1 MRHTGYNG
9 ISIIEQNDI
18 CNSNFWSQSVLYMV
32 QRGGIKMIKHLSGD
46 FETVEYDTKKYAMLY
61 DNVQTEEYPVHWHNA
76 VEFIMPLKNEYT
88 VTVNSKDYHVP
99 ENEVLIV
106 PPGELHSMPAIPGRR
121 LIFQCDNSI
130 LGEISALEPVMRSLN
145 APILINQDMDKEL
158 HVLAKKT
165 MLDILSLYTSK
176 SELADVKIYMKVI
189 ELFMA
194 LREYQLEQQKIVM
207 DCDDEKSDEYSEK
220 FGTVLKYIDT
230 NYMYDI
236 TLEQLADV
244 AGYSKYH
251 FSRIF
256 KQYNSMSY
264 LQYIN
269 ARRTKAAELLLLD
282 PNIPI
287 TEVAMRSGFKSLTT
301 FNRIFKDIKHCTP
314 TDFKK
319 LYALR

>member
-1 MRHTGYNG
+1 
-9 ISIIEQNDI
+9 
-18 CNSNFWSQSVLYMV
+18 
-32 QRGGIKMIKHLSGD
+32 MIKHLSGD
-46 FETVEYDTKKYAMLY
+46 FETVEYDTQKYAMLY
-61 DNVQTEEYPVHWHNA
+61 DNVQNEEYPVHWHNA
-76 VEFIMPLKNEYT
+76 VELIMPIKNEYT
-88 VTVNSKDYHVP
+88 VTVNAMDYLVP
-99 ENEVLIV
+99 ENDVLII

-121 LIFQCDNSI
+121 IIFQCDNSI

-145 APILINQDMDKEL
+145 VPVLINGDMDKEL

-165 MLDILSLYTSK
+165 MLDILSLYNSK
-176 SELADVKIYMKVI
+176 SELADVKIYVKVI

-207 DCDDEKSDEYSEK
+207 DCDDEKIDEYSEK
-220 FGTVLKYIDT
+220 FGTVLKYIDN

-282 PNIPI
+282 PSIPI

-301 FNRIFKDIKHCTP
+301 FNRIFKEIKHCTP

>member
-1 MRHTGYNG
+1 
-9 ISIIEQNDI
+9 
-18 CNSNFWSQSVLYMV
+18 
-32 QRGGIKMIKHLSGD
+32 MIKHLSGD

-61 DNVQTEEYPVHWHNA
+61 DNVENEPYPVHWHNA

-88 VTVNSKDYHVP
+88 VTVNGTDYSVP
-99 ENEVLIV
+99 ENDVLIV

-121 LIFQCDNSI
+121 IIFQCDNSI

-145 APILINQDMDKEL
+145 APVLINADMDKEL
-158 HVLAKKT
+158 HVLAKKN

-176 SELADVKIYMKVI
+176 SELADVKIYVKVI

-207 DCDDEKSDEYSEK
+207 DCDDEKIDEYSEK
-220 FGTVLKYIDT
+220 FGTVLKYIDN

-282 PNIPI
+282 PGIPI

-301 FNRIFKDIKHCTP
+301 FNRIFKEIKHCTP

>member
-1 MRHTGYNG
+1 
-9 ISIIEQNDI
+9 
-18 CNSNFWSQSVLYMV
+18 
-32 QRGGIKMIKHLSGD
+32 MIKHLSGD
-46 FETVEYDTKKYAMLY
+46 YETVEYDSKRSILLY
-61 DNVQTEEYPVHWHNA
+61 DNDDNEAYPVHWHNA
-76 VEFIMPLKNEYT
+76 VEILMPLKNYYMVKVGGT
-88 VTVNSKDYHVP
+88 DFNFK

-121 LIFQCDNSI
+121 LIFQCDNSV
-130 LGEISALEPVMRSLN
+130 LGDVSALEPVMRSLT
-145 APILINQDMDKEL
+145 APMLITPEFDKEL

-165 MLDILSLYTSK
+165 MLDIYAMYDTK
-176 SELADVKIYMKVI
+176 SELSDVRIYSLLIQLLIAV
-189 ELFMA
+189 
-194 LREYQLEQQKIVM
+194 REFHLEQSKNSLS
-207 DCDDEKSDEYSEK
+207 CDDGKIDEYSEK
-220 FGTVLKYIDT
+220 FSTVMKYIDA

-236 TLEQLADV
+236 SLDQLADV

-269 ARRTKAAELLLLD
+269 ARRTRSAENLLLD
-282 PNIPI
+282 PDIPI

-301 FNRIFKDIKHCTP
+301 FNRIFKEIKHCTP

-319 LYALR
+319 LYSKTDKNL

>member
-1 MRHTGYNG
+1 
-9 ISIIEQNDI
+9 
-18 CNSNFWSQSVLYMV
+18 
-32 QRGGIKMIKHLSGD
+32 MIKHLSGD
-46 FETVEYDTKKYAMLY
+46 YETVEYDTKKYVMLY
-61 DNVQTEEYPVHWHNA
+61 DNVQNEAYPIHWHDA
-76 VEFIMPLKNEYT
+76 VEIIMPLKNEYKIT
-88 VTVNSKDYHVP
+88 VGETEYLLP
-99 ENEVLIV
+99 ENDVIIV

-121 LIFQCDNSI
+121 LIFQCDNSV
-130 LGEISALEPVMRSLN
+130 LSDVTVLEPVTRVMVSPIVINSSLN
-145 APILINQDMDKEL
+145 KDL
-158 HVLAKKT
+158 HKLAQKT
-165 MLDILSLYTSK
+165 MLDIQSLYTSN
-176 SELADVKIYMKVI
+176 SELSDVKIYLKVI

-194 LREYQLEQQKIVM
+194 ISEIQLQQQKVIM
-207 DCDDEKSDEYSEK
+207 DCDDEKLGEYNEK
-220 FGTVLKYIDT
+220 FGTVLKYIDN

-236 TLEQLADV
+236 TLDQLADV

-269 ARRTKAAELLLLD
+269 ARRTKAAETLLLD
-282 PNIPI
+282 PEIPI

-319 LYALR
+319 LYALH

>member
-1 MRHTGYNG
+1 
-9 ISIIEQNDI
+9 
-18 CNSNFWSQSVLYMV
+18 
-32 QRGGIKMIKHLSGD
+32 MIKHLSGD
-46 FETVEYDTKKYAMLY
+46 YETVEYDAKKYVMLY
-61 DNVQTEEYPVHWHNA
+61 DNTDNEPYPIHWHDA
-76 VEFIMPLKNEYT
+76 VEIIMPLKNEYRIT
-88 VTVNSKDYHVP
+88 VAGVDYNLP
-99 ENEVLIV
+99 ENDLLIV
-106 PPGELHSMPAIPGRR
+106 PPGDLHSMPAIPGRR

-130 LGEISALEPVMRSLN
+130 LSDVTVLEPVTRIMST
-145 APILINQDMDKEL
+145 PLIIDKSFNKDL
-158 HVLAKKT
+158 HKLAQRT
-165 MLDILSLYTSK
+165 MLEIQELYDSNCELS
-176 SELADVKIYMKVI
+176 DVKIYLKVI

-194 LREYQLEQQKIVM
+194 LSEFQLEQQKVVM
-207 DCDDEKSDEYSEK
+207 DCDDIKIGEYNEK
-220 FGTVLKYIDT
+220 FGTVLKYIDN

-236 TLEQLADV
+236 TLDQLADV

-269 ARRTKAAELLLLD
+269 ARRTKAAETLLLD
-282 PNIPI
+282 PDIPI

-319 LYALR
+319 LYSLH

>member
-1 MRHTGYNG
+1 
-9 ISIIEQNDI
+9 
-18 CNSNFWSQSVLYMV
+18 
-32 QRGGIKMIKHLSGD
+32 
-46 FETVEYDTKKYAMLY
+46 
-61 DNVQTEEYPVHWHNA
+61 
-76 VEFIMPLKNEYT
+76 MPLKNEYT
-88 VTVNSKDYHVP
+88 VRVNGIDYKIP
-99 ENEVLIV
+99 ENDVLIV
-106 PPGELHSMPAIPGRR
+106 PPGELHGMPAIPGRR
-121 LIFQCDNSI
+121 IIFQCDNSI

-145 APILINQDMDKEL
+145 SPVLINMDMDKEL

-165 MLDILSLYTSK
+165 MLDILSLYTSN
-176 SELADVKIYMKVI
+176 SELADVKIYVKVI

-207 DCDDEKSDEYSEK
+207 DCDDDKIDEYSEK
-220 FGTVLKYIDT
+220 FGTVLKYIDN

-236 TLEQLADV
+236 TLDQLADV

-282 PNIPI
+282 PGIPI
-287 TEVAMRSGFKSLTT
+287 TDVAMRSGFKSLTT
-301 FNRIFKDIKHCTP
+301 FNRIFKEIKHCTP

>member
-1 MRHTGYNG
+1 
-9 ISIIEQNDI
+9 
-18 CNSNFWSQSVLYMV
+18 
-32 QRGGIKMIKHLSGD
+32 MIKHLSGD
-46 FETVEYDTKKYAMLY
+46 FETVEYDTQKYAMLY

-76 VEFIMPLKNEYT
+76 VELIMPIKNEYT
-88 VTVNSKDYHVP
+88 VTVNDVNYFVP
-99 ENEVLIV
+99 ENDVLII
-106 PPGELHSMPAIPGRR
+106 PPCELHSMPAIPGRR
-121 LIFQCDNSI
+121 IIFQCDNSI

-145 APILINQDMDKEL
+145 YPVLINTDLDKEL

-165 MLDILSLYTSK
+165 MLDILSLYNSK
-176 SELADVKIYMKVI
+176 SELADVKIYVKVI

-207 DCDDEKSDEYSEK
+207 DCDDEKIDEYSEK
-220 FGTVLKYIDT
+220 FSTVLKYID
-230 NYMYDI
+230 NNFMYDI

-282 PNIPI
+282 PSIPI

-301 FNRIFKDIKHCTP
+301 FNRIFKEIKHCTP

-319 LYALR
+319 LYSLR

>member
-1 MRHTGYNG
+1 
-9 ISIIEQNDI
+9 
-18 CNSNFWSQSVLYMV
+18 
-32 QRGGIKMIKHLSGD
+32 MIKHLSGD
-46 FETVEYDTKKYAMLY
+46 FETVEYDTQKYAMLY

-76 VEFIMPLKNEYT
+76 VELIMPIKNEYT
-88 VTVNSKDYHVP
+88 VTVNASDYLVP
-99 ENEVLIV
+99 ENDVLII

-121 LIFQCDNSI
+121 IIFQCDNSI

-145 APILINQDMDKEL
+145 MPVLINADMDKEL

-165 MLDILSLYTSK
+165 MLDILSLYNSK
-176 SELADVKIYMKVI
+176 SELADVKIYVKVI

-194 LREYQLEQQKIVM
+194 LREFQLEQQKLVM
-207 DCDDEKSDEYSEK
+207 DCDDEKIDEYSEK
-220 FGTVLKYIDT
+220 FGTVLKYIDN

-282 PNIPI
+282 PSIPI

-301 FNRIFKDIKHCTP
+301 FNRIFKEIKHCTP